1 MSTGDTSMGNPILA
15 PVSVISPRWVI
26 IQVGKM
32 KVNRD
37 KFYWLQQDTAGYLRL
52 KDLLISS
59 QLVWKGTKRVGCT
72 MVEKFPY
79 KGKKGRYKK
88 GNWIFLRLP
97 ADSWRLSLKKENGC
111 SLSLQSSWQHI
122 WKVQSERSCSKRW
135 VLSWMDAR
143 PISLRAGEN
152 GRFFCLSVFLSF
164 CISVFLSFYVSVF
177 LWLWMY
183 VRSISLRAGANGKLG

>member
-88 GNWIFLRLP
+88 GKWVFLRLP
-97 ADSWRLSLKKENGC
+97 ADYWRLSLKRRMVVACHYSPPGNIFGKFNQNVLAPKGGFYLEWMQDLFPSGPVKMADFFAF
-111 SLSLQSSWQHI
+111 LSFYHS
-122 WKVQSERSCSKRW
+122 
-135 VLSWMDAR
+135 A
-143 PISLRAGEN
+143 
-152 GRFFCLSVFLSF
+152 FLSF
-164 CISVFLSFYVSVF
+164 CLSMFLSFCDCEC
-177 LWLWMY
+177 M
-183 VRSISLRAGANGKLG
+183 